1 MKKNVFPLLIVA
13 ALAGIVI
20 WLVTRDNEGTTLDKE
35 LRDFAVADT
44 AAVTKVFFATKQPK
58 ELTLTRETNGWMV
71 NGKYPVRP
79 DAMRILLHTIHDLAV
94 KEPVSRAGKENIIKQ
109 LATGGVKVEIYQ
121 GDKLAKVF
129 FVGSET
135 PDMLGTYMLLRD
147 VESNKNSSEPFVM
160 ELKGFNGYLTPR
172 FSVNA
177 DDWRERSVFKY
188 YAPNIRSIRVE
199 HNSAPDQSLEVRQ
212 TAPSKGFGLFT
223 LSGQPLP
230 FDTTQVKQFISYFNF
245 LGHEGLAG
253 NLKPAQQDSVLLTRP
268 EHIITVTD
276 AQGKVNR
283 VAMYLKKNDGM
294 APSDSTA
301 AMPSPYDPDRMYAYS
316 SVDKEMVQ
324 VQYFVFGKVLQ
335 TPGYFVKPKK

>member
-1 MKKNVFPLLIVA
+1 MKKIVFPLLAVA

-44 AAVTKVFFATKQPK
+44 AAVTKIFFATKQPK
-58 ELTLTRETNGWMV
+58 SLTLTRENTGWMV
-71 NGKYPVRP
+71 NGKYPVRH

-94 KEPVSRAGKENIIKQ
+94 KEPVSRPAKESIIKQ
-109 LATGGVKVEIYQ
+109 LATSGIKVEIYQ
-121 GDKLAKVF
+121 GDKLVKVY

-147 VESNKNSSEPFVM
+147 VETDKNSSEPFIM
-160 ELKGFNGYLTPR
+160 ELQGFNGYLTPR
-172 FSVNA
+172 FSVEA

-188 YAPNIRSIRVE
+188 FAPNIRSIKVE
-199 HNSAPDQSLEVRQ
+199 HTSAPGQSLEVRQ

-223 LSGQPLP
+223 LAGQPLP
-230 FDTTQVKQFISYFNF
+230 FDTAQVKQYISYFNYI
-245 LGHEGLAG
+245 GHEGLAS
-253 NLKPAQQDSVLLTRP
+253 NLKPAQRDSILRSKP

-294 APSDSTA
+294 APNDSTA
-301 AMPSPYDPDRMYAYS
+301 AMPVPYDPDRMYAYS
-316 SVDKEMVQ
+316 SIDKEMVQ
-324 VQYFVFGKVLQ
+324 VQYFVFGKLLQ
-335 TPGYFVKPKK
+335 TPPYFVKPKN